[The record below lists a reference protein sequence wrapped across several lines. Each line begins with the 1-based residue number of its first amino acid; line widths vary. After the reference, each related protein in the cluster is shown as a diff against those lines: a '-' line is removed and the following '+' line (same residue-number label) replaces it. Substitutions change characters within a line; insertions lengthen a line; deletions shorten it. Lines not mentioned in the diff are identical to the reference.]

1 MKIFVA
7 ATSRTDSV
15 WFDFLRLVAATKF
28 CCGDKDFHKNSPAH
42 TKRFVAATCRLTLL
56 LQLVARPVHTE
67 WSVAATCCSNLSPS
81 VYRPLCPDK
90 RSLVCGSG
98 EELAEDPLTLSAM
111 KSPAYAPICCFKIVI
126 RWCCALQTIR
136 RLASLFSTNLKHAL
150 SSWNLPQAIFIEKKN
165 EAIISLVVIRCAL
178 ESEHVWNSLDDSA
191 LNCMRMTVRNWCKW
205 FLSYYR

>member
-1 MKIFVA
+1 MSWRQVA
-7 ATSRTDSV
+7 ATNCFVCTGE
-15 WFDFLRLVAATKF
+15 FLWKSLSLPKNLSPQQVAQIQSDLIF
-28 CCGDKDFHKNSPAH
+28 CDLLQRPNSQCCGDKDFHKNSPAH

-111 KSPAYAPICCFKIVI
+111 KVLPTPLICCLKIVI
-126 RWCCALQTIR
+126 SWRCALQTIR
-136 RLASLFSTNLKHAL
+136 RLAFLFSTNLKHAL
-150 SSWNLPQAIFIEKKN
+150 SSWNLPQAIFIEKKM
-165 EAIISLVVIRCAL
+165 EPF
-178 ESEHVWNSLDDSA
+178 
-191 LNCMRMTVRNWCKW
+191 
-205 FLSYYR
+205 FL